1 MRADML
7 SVFIGWDAREDDA
20 WQVARSSLLKH
31 ATCAAHVQPLL
42 ERELRFAGLYR
53 RHWEAKD
60 GHKHDRLDGK
70 PFSTE
75 FSFTRFL
82 VPALCQWQGWAL
94 FCDCDF
100 LFRADAA
107 RLMEVADD
115 RYAVMVCKQNYRPK
129 SDLKMDS
136 QIQQPYFRKNWSSFM
151 LFNCAHPVNKMLTVE
166 SVNREHGSWLHGFG
180 WVPDSLIGSLPPN
193 WNWIEG
199 TSEGEPLA
207 VHFTSGGPWF
217 RNYRHVAYA
226 EEWLAEAR
234 RIGLSVMVD
243 EKAA

>member
-1 MRADML
+1 MVDL
-7 SVFIGWDAREDDA
+7 LPVYIGWDSREDDA

-31 ATCAAHVQPLL
+31 ASCAVHIQPLM

-82 VPALCQWQGWAL
+82 VPALCQWRGWAL
-94 FCDCDF
+94 FADCDF
-100 LFRADAA
+100 LFRADVA
-107 RLMEVADD
+107 RLLECADD
-115 RYAVMVCKQNYRPK
+115 RYAVMVCKQRYEPK
-129 SDLKMDS
+129 SDVKMDGQS
-136 QIQQPYFRKNWSSFM
+136 QQRYFRKNWSSFL
-151 LFNCAHPVNKMLTVE
+151 LFNCAHPSNLMLSVDA
-166 SVNREHGSWLHGFG
+166 VNREHGSWLHGFG
-180 WVPDSLIGSLPPN
+180 WLPDGQIGSLPPA

-207 VHFTSGGPWF
+207 VHYTQGGPWF
-217 RNYRHVAYA
+217 RNYRHVKYA
-226 EEWLAEAR
+226 DEWLAEAR
-234 RIGLSVMVD
+234 RIGVGD
-243 EKAA
+243 IATEIAA